1 MLALGEGYM
10 DFCLSVTTI
19 IKKYFLFINITIVV
33 VVDGITFCFSESTVV
48 TAFISAAMNFI
59 AAVGVSAATTAISA
73 TGYFA
78 ITPLLCYFASTVITA
93 ITLIIS

>member
-1 MLALGEGYM
+1 M
-10 DFCLSVTTI
+10 
-19 IKKYFLFINITIVV
+19 FINITIVV
-33 VVDGITFCFSESTVV
+33 VVDGITFCFSESTVA